1 MSIYISVFQP
11 NYKWQHSSSRCVT
24 LEPTNLLLLHD
35 FERAALQKLA
45 LSKLKKSD
53 LGGANIRIPKGK
65 KKPSFNMVKLGEM
78 NLVSCMDI
86 FKVMY
91 QYHKLAKSCCE
102 WVAQRSAN
110 PSNSKPQAKKC
121 RTDVLK
127 CAVKRQ
133 TRK

>member
-11 NYKWQHSSSRCVT
+11 NYKWQHSSIRCVT

-65 KKPSFNMVKLGEM
+65 KEALISLAHM
-78 NLVSCMDI
+78 LVGVSG
-86 FKVMY
+86 
-91 QYHKLAKSCCE
+91 S
-102 WVAQRSAN
+102 
-110 PSNSKPQAKKC
+110 
-121 RTDVLK
+121 
-127 CAVKRQ
+127 
-133 TRK
+133 